1 MDAAISGLDRP
12 VLQVDFDLVEL
23 FDLLGYSR
31 HLQCGQADREAV
43 TIEDSGEALRNH
55 GDYVRIFDSDRR
67 LLATGAASKI
77 LTRYEEISWPYFLVE
92 LRVEPVHAI
101 LSHLHRVVGPGLE
114 SERNDDVGVHI
125 IWPDPRPAPQNCGT
139 GHRYLLGSAIFPSIA
154 DAAAVAG
161 DDR

>member
-12 VLQVDFDLVEL
+12 VLKVDFDLVEL

-31 HLQCGQADREAV
+31 HFQRGQADSEAV
-43 TIEDSGEALRNH
+43 TIEDSRETLCNH
-55 GDYVRIFDSDRR
+55 CDDVRIFNSDRR
-67 LLATGAASKI
+67 LFSAGAASKI
-77 LTRYEEISWPYFLVE
+77 LTRHEEIPRLHFLVE

-101 LSHLHRVVGPGLE
+101 LGHLYGIVC
-114 SERNDDVGVHI
+114 
-125 IWPDPRPAPQNCGT
+125 PALQNIRT
-139 GHRYLLGSAIFPSIA
+139 SHRYLLGSAIFPSIA

>member
-1 MDAAISGLDRP
+1 MDAAVSGLDRP

-31 HLQCGQADREAV
+31 HLQSRQADSEAV
-43 TIEDSGEALRNH
+43 TVEDSRETLGNH
-55 GDYVRIFDSDRR
+55 CNNVRIFDRDGR
-67 LLATGAASKI
+67 LFSAGAASKI
-77 LTRYEEISWPYFLVE
+77 LTSHEEIPRSYFLVE

-101 LSHLHRVVGPGLE
+101 LSHLHRIIGPSLE
-114 SERNDDVGVHI
+114 PEGDNDVGVHI
-125 IWPDPRPAPQNCGT
+125 IRPDPRPAAQDIRAC
-139 GHRYLLGSAIFPSIA
+139 HRYLLGSAILPSIA

>member
-31 HLQCGQADREAV
+31 ETLG
-43 TIEDSGEALRNH
+43 NH
-55 GDYVRIFDSDRR
+55 GDYVRIFDRDGCLFS
-67 LLATGAASKI
+67 AGAASKI
-77 LTRYEEISWPYFLVE
+77 LTRHEEISRSYFLVE
-92 LRVEPVHAI
+92 LRVEAVHTI
-101 LSHLHRVVGPGLE
+101 LGHLHRIVGPSLE
-114 SERNDDVGVHI
+114 PEGNDNVGVHI
-125 IWPDPRPAPQNCGT
+125 IRPDPRPALQNIRT
-139 GHRYLLGSAIFPSIA
+139 SHRYLLGSAIFPSIA

>member
-1 MDAAISGLDRP
+1 LDAAVWGLDGP
-12 VLQVDFDLVEL
+12 VLEVDFDLVEL

-31 HLQCGQADREAV
+31 HFQCGQADSEAV
-43 TIEDSGEALRNH
+43 AIEDSREALRHN
-55 GDYVRIFDSDRR
+55 GDNVRIFDRDGR
-67 LLATGAASKI
+67 LFSAGAASKI
-77 LTRYEEISWPYFLVE
+77 LTRYEEISGPYFLVE

-101 LSHLHRVVGPGLE
+101 LGHLHRIVGTGLE
-114 SERNDDVGVHI
+114 SERNDYVSVHI

-139 GHRYLLGSAIFPSIA
+139 GHRYLLGSAIFPSMA